1 MTTNLLTK
9 KSIPRKRKKKQTKE
23 EKLAELI
30 TKREVVVK
38 AMDDA
43 KESDPFWFYVPSDG
57 VIGDREKAFLEKY
70 LKPDDIPNRIDGQ
83 MDVHMSTLPIRGASG
98 GNQSG
103 KSTVGAI
110 EAYIQATG
118 EVPNTLKDKYP
129 KEKLPT
135 KWPQAIRIIGVDY
148 KTLLNTLIPT
158 YQKWVPRDYLK
169 NGTWKDSFSS
179 EQKKLFLYEK
189 GQVKSTI
196 EFMTNQQDVESF
208 QGPPLDMVIYDEEP
222 RESVYKE
229 NLLRFTTAN
238 KLNVMFCWTPTK
250 GLSWTYDMFM
260 DEIGDR
266 TKLFKLCS
274 VANKKANLEALDEI
288 MGELTSYEE
297 IKMRLLGEF
306 ISLSGLVY
314 GRLFDEYTH
323 VIDPFFET
331 PVDNEDGTIDEKA
344 TYEKKQSYLVLTGMD
359 PHLVTSTVMDFVL
372 VDRENNWYVDL
383 CYKRDADT
391 SEIKA
396 DWHEIVEEKGYRT
409 GWAVADKSSNSSI
422 IAFGGRNIF
431 RELSMGEKAIPA
443 LRTSEKYEGSI
454 KAGVDEIKKKLKDGT
469 FFIVDRPENKEL
481 IKSFKTL
488 ERETY
493 ANEDIKGPKDRI
505 SEGRH
510 HHHAALRYI
519 SQYPVNWYPEVVTAP
534 EPMFYD
540 DALCY

>member
-1 MTTNLLTK
+1 MTQLLSK
-9 KSIPRKRKKKQTKE
+9 KSIPKKRKKRQTKA
-23 EKLAELI
+23 EKIAEIKAKIVLV
-30 TKREVVVK
+30 TK
-38 AMDDA
+38 AMEEA
-43 KESDPFWFYVPSDG
+43 KEADPFWSYEPSSG
-57 VIGDREKAFLEKY
+57 LIGSREKEFLKKY

-83 MDVHMSTLPIRGASG
+83 LDVHLSTLPIRGASG

-118 EVPNTLKDKYP
+118 EVPDAIKEVYP

-179 EQKKLFLYEK
+179 EQKKLFLYDK
-189 GQVKSTI
+189 GKLISTI

-229 NLLRFTTAN
+229 NLLRFTTAD

-260 DEIGDR
+260 DDISDR

-274 VANKKANLEALDEI
+274 VANKKANLQALDEI
-288 MGELTSYEE
+288 MSELTSYEE

-314 GRLFDEYTH
+314 GRLFDSHTH
-323 VIDPFFET
+323 IIPPF
-331 PVDNEDGTIDEKA
+331 IDEVCNRND
-344 TYEKKQSYLVLTGMD
+344 YLCITGLD
-359 PHLVTSTVMDFVL
+359 PHLVTPTAMVFLL
-372 VDRENNWYVDL
+372 VDREGNWYVDR
-383 CYKRDADT
+383 CYSKDADT
-391 SEIKA
+391 SEIKE
-396 DWHEIVEEKGYRT
+396 DWHETVKNSGYRT

-431 RELSMGEKAIPA
+431 RELSMGENAIPA

-469 FFIVDRPENKEL
+469 FFIVDRPENKDL

-519 SQYPVNWYPEVVTAP
+519 SQFPVNWYPEVVTAP
-534 EPMFYD
+534 EPEFFDEMTY
-540 DALCY
+540 Y